1 VIRASID
8 EFNRPRAERRRQ
20 GDADPRGYYGDSFDN
35 ATLRHV
41 LLEPLGPTGNRRY
54 RTAVFDFR
62 TDAPVKLSERSASA
76 SAVLLFDGVFLLRP
90 ELVDGH
96 EDLHRGRLEECV
108 RRGVARDADLL
119 GSQAEAEPRYRNR
132 YVAGQWVYFAAARPD
147 EHADVIVVNDDPAR
161 PRLLIS
167 RG

>member
-62 TDAPVKLSERSASA
+62 TDAPVKQSERGASA
-76 SAVLLFDGVFLLRP
+76 SAVLVFDGVFLLRP
-90 ELVDGH
+90 ELVDCWDMRIFIAVDSRSACAEVSRATPTCSAPRPKPNPATETATSPDSGSISPP
-96 EDLHRGRLEECV
+96 RGRM
-108 RRGVARDADLL
+108 
-119 GSQAEAEPRYRNR
+119 STPT
-132 YVAGQWVYFAAARPD
+132 
-147 EHADVIVVNDDPAR
+147 
-161 PRLLIS
+161 
-167 RG
+167 

>member
-1 VIRASID
+1 
-8 EFNRPRAERRRQ
+8 
-20 GDADPRGYYGDSFDN
+20 
-35 ATLRHV
+35 
-41 LLEPLGPTGNRRY
+41 
-54 RTAVFDFR
+54 
-62 TDAPVKLSERSASA
+62 
-76 SAVLLFDGVFLLRP
+76 
-90 ELVDGH
+90 
-96 EDLHRGRLEECV
+96 V

-132 YVAGQWVYFAAARPD
+132 YVAGQRVYFAAARPD